1 MWIFDSADGNPR
13 LLRSREGHRGTSNR
27 IRFYGAVTTASM
39 RDNADGMSCEILS
52 AGADNTFRLF
62 NFALESQNREITQKP
77 MLKKLGIQRRN
88 ERLPPIIGTS
98 FILSLDLFVP

>member
-52 AGADNTFRLF
+52 AGTDNTFRLF

-77 MLKKLGIQRRN
+77 ILKKLGIQRRN
-88 ERLPPIIGTS
+88 ERLPLITGNVT
-98 FILSLDLFVP
+98 FFDCFD